1 MQATGSFFFCF
12 FFRFCFCFLPWTPLC
27 STVACVQ
34 VLSCTLW
41 RPSSRSIN
49 PTAHPSKKVKGR
61 IQRDSRVDTSLKG
74 MLLSHASARK
84 VGWGCSCGRYVNHIC
99 HLRFKRTRGDFFFV
113 AEDFFNL
120 RGGRGEDGEGGV
132 QPTQSVSAA
141 VSQSCGVVWCFV
153 LLVVV
158 RAVRVVNAKGTDTD
172 DVCAGCWNANSR
184 GLLPCCRRES
194 EWDKKNSQSKAS

>member
-12 FFRFCFCFLPWTPLC
+12 FRFYFCFLPWTPLC

-41 RPSSRSIN
+41 RPSSRPIN

-99 HLRFKRTRGDFFFV
+99 HLRFKRTRGDFFLL
-113 AEDFFNL
+113 L
-120 RGGRGEDGEGGV
+120 RISSICAEGGERTEKGGCS
-132 QPTQSVSAA
+132 PPSLSALQSIY
-141 VSQSCGVVWCFV
+141 GVVLCFV

-184 GLLPCCRRES
+184 GLLPS
-194 EWDKKNSQSKAS
+194 GEWMG